1 MSPPA
6 ALTPT
11 EVLQLWHRQTGHNS
25 ESSRLIAFA
34 NELMRTLST
43 DRSARRSPLSDL
55 NLANRTHNAL
65 RRAGFAYIDEIE
77 HLPPAQ
83 LRLVNHIGETSIRC
97 IREALKSW
105 RRRRARAAH
114 KATSP
119 ELERNSFDPETIQ
132 SLEAAFHS
140 GTSDQQRM
148 AALLSRAADLIGP
161 AGANDLRE
169 MAIGLLDINAI
180 AKRVG

>member
-6 ALTPT
+6 VLTPT
-11 EVLQLWHRQTGHNS
+11 EVLQLWHRQLGHDS
-25 ESSRLIAFA
+25 QFSRVIAFA

-43 DRSARRSPLSDL
+43 DRIAVRSPLSDL
-55 NLANRTHNAL
+55 NLPNRTHNAL
-65 RRAGFAYIDEIE
+65 RRAGYDYIDEIE

-83 LRLVNHIGETSIRC
+83 LGLLKHIGETSIRC
-97 IREALKSW
+97 IRKALKSW
-105 RRRRARAAH
+105 RRAREADE
-114 KATSP
+114 ATSR
-119 ELERNSFDPETIQ
+119 ELEPNSFDPETIQ
-132 SLEAAFHS
+132 SLEAAFYS

-169 MAIGLLDINAI
+169 MAVGLLDANAI
-180 AKRVG
+180 ATRVG